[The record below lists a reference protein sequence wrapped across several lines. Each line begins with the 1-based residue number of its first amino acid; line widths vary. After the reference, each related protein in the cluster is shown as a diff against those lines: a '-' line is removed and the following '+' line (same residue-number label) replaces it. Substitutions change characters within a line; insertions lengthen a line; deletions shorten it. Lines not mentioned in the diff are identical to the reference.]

1 MKTPILKMTNIV
13 KEFPGVKALD
23 GVNLELY
30 EGKVMALMGE
40 NGAGKSTLMK
50 ILSGV
55 YKKDGGQIFY
65 NGVEEDIKGPKDA
78 TKKGIA
84 IIHQELNLIKDLS
97 IGENIFLGREFKKG
111 FRVDFNKLHEE
122 GDKLL
127 KKLNVKRSSR
137 ELVENLSLGEQQ
149 MVEIAK
155 ALSLDAKI
163 IIMDEPTDALTETE
177 TQSLFKVIEELK
189 SEGKAIVYTSH
200 RLKEIFEV
208 CDYITVLRDG
218 KYVGSED
225 LSNLDEDKM
234 IEMMVG
240 RKLTDQFP
248 RVEIKPGKTILKVE
262 NLNNEYVSNINFE
275 VRAGEVVGIAGLMGA
290 GRSELAKTIYGHFKK
305 ESGKIILN
313 GKELNHKSAQEGLL
327 NRIAY
332 VSEDR
337 KGDGLLVDL
346 SVRENMTLSS
356 LNKISKKFI
365 IDKKYETERVDSY
378 IERINIKTPNK
389 EQLIKNLS
397 GGNQQKV
404 AIAKALMTHPEVLIL
419 DEPTRGVDVGAKKE
433 IYDFDTY
440 FDDVFGVRLEAGVY
454 YMSLTPM
461 EFYYDKRTSEY
472 TLSINAAPSGTGSAA
487 VGSVTIDGV
496 KYSETLPGTGTVT
509 AVTVTRDESE
519 DLTDCIVYAALYS
532 GERLAAVRTA
542 RITDFEGSEK
552 EIELT
557 PVSASEGDELK
568 VFVWNEDMT
577 PAAAM
582 LSVQR

>member
-1 MKTPILKMTNIV
+1 
-13 KEFPGVKALD
+13 
-23 GVNLELY
+23 
-30 EGKVMALMGE
+30 
-40 NGAGKSTLMK
+40 
-50 ILSGV
+50 
-55 YKKDGGQIFY
+55 
-65 NGVEEDIKGPKDA
+65 
-78 TKKGIA
+78 
-84 IIHQELNLIKDLS
+84 
-97 IGENIFLGREFKKG
+97 
-111 FRVDFNKLHEE
+111 
-122 GDKLL
+122 
-127 KKLNVKRSSR
+127 
-137 ELVENLSLGEQQ
+137 

-218 KYVGSED
+218 KYVGTED
-225 LSNLDEDKM
+225 LANLDEDKM

-248 RVEIKPGKTILKVE
+248 RVEITPGKTILKVE

-327 NRIAY
+327 HRIAY

-356 LNKISKKFI
+356 LNRISKGLI
-365 IDKKYETERVDSY
+365 IDKKHENERVDSY
-378 IERINIKTPNK
+378 IERINIKTPSK
-389 EQLIKNLS
+389 EQLIRNLS

-404 AIAKALMTHPEVLIL
+404 AIAKALMIHPEVLIL

-433 IYDFDTY
+433 IYD
-440 FDDVFGVRLEAGVY
+440 LIN
-454 YMSLTPM
+454 
-461 EFYYDKRTSEY
+461 EFKSQGKAVIMISSEMPEILGLSDKILV
-472 TLSINAAPSGTGSAA
+472 LSQG
-487 VGSVTIDGV
+487 
-496 KYSETLPGTGTVT
+496 
-509 AVTVTRDESE
+509 
-519 DLTDCIVYAALYS
+519 
-532 GERLAAVRTA
+532 
-542 RITDFEGSEK
+542 RITK
-552 EIELT
+552 EFDIKD
-557 PVSASEGDELK
+557 ASQEAILK
-568 VFVWNEDMT
+568 CAVET
-577 PAAAM
+577 KEAI
-582 LSVQR
+582 

>member
-1 MKTPILKMTNIV
+1 MKTPILKMTNII

-127 KKLNVKRSSR
+127 KKLNVNRSSR
-137 ELVENLSLGEQQ
+137 DLVEKLSLGEQQ

-218 KYVGSED
+218 KYVGTED
-225 LSNLDEDKM
+225 LANLDEDKM

-248 RVEIKPGKTILKVE
+248 RVEITPGKTILKVE
-262 NLNNEYVSNINFE
+262 NLNNEYVNNINFE

-327 NRIAY
+327 HRIAY

-356 LNKISKKFI
+356 LNRISKGLI
-365 IDKKYETERVDSY
+365 IDKKHENERVDSY
-378 IERINIKTPNK
+378 IERINIKTPSK
-389 EQLIKNLS
+389 EQLIRNLS

-404 AIAKALMTHPEVLIL
+404 AIAKALMIHPEVLIL
-419 DEPTRGVDVGAKKE
+419 DEPTSNLDTLNEAEILKSLENHCKDKTVVMVSHRKSSAAICDKK
-433 IYDFDTY
+433 IY
-440 FDDVFGVRLEAGVY
+440 V
-454 YMSLTPM
+454 
-461 EFYYDKRTSEY
+461 KNN
-472 TLSINAAPSGTGSAA
+472 TLSYN
-487 VGSVTIDGV
+487 
-496 KYSETLPGTGTVT
+496 
-509 AVTVTRDESE
+509 
-519 DLTDCIVYAALYS
+519 
-532 GERLAAVRTA
+532 
-542 RITDFEGSEK
+542 
-552 EIELT
+552 
-557 PVSASEGDELK
+557 
-568 VFVWNEDMT
+568 
-577 PAAAM
+577 
-582 LSVQR
+582 

>member
-1 MKTPILKMTNIV
+1 MKTPILKMTNII

-97 IGENIFLGREFKKG
+97 IGENIFLGREYKKG

-127 KKLNVKRSSR
+127 KKLNVNRSSR
-137 ELVENLSLGEQQ
+137 DLVEKLSLGEQQ

-248 RVEIKPGKTILKVE
+248 RVEITHGKTILKVE
-262 NLNNEYVSNINFE
+262 NLNNEYVSNIKFE

-327 NRIAY
+327 HRIAY

-356 LNKISKKFI
+356 LNRISKGLI
-365 IDKKYETERVDSY
+365 IDKKHENERVDSY
-378 IERINIKTPNK
+378 IERINIKTPSK
-389 EQLIKNLS
+389 E
-397 GGNQQKV
+397 QKV
-404 AIAKALMTHPEVLIL
+404 AIAKALMIHPEVLIL

-433 IYDFDTY
+433 IYDLINEFKSQGKAVIMISSEMPEILGLSDRILVLSQGRVTGEFDIK
-440 FDDVFGVRLEAGVY
+440 DASQEAI
-454 YMSLTPM
+454 L
-461 EFYYDKRTSEY
+461 KC
-472 TLSINAAPSGTGSAA
+472 A
-487 VGSVTIDGV
+487 V
-496 KYSETLPGTGTVT
+496 ET
-509 AVTVTRDESE
+509 
-519 DLTDCIVYAALYS
+519 
-532 GERLAAVRTA
+532 
-542 RITDFEGSEK
+542 K
-552 EIELT
+552 EAI
-557 PVSASEGDELK
+557 
-568 VFVWNEDMT
+568 
-577 PAAAM
+577 
-582 LSVQR
+582 

>member
-1 MKTPILKMTNIV
+1 
-13 KEFPGVKALD
+13 
-23 GVNLELY
+23 
-30 EGKVMALMGE
+30 
-40 NGAGKSTLMK
+40 
-50 ILSGV
+50 
-55 YKKDGGQIFY
+55 
-65 NGVEEDIKGPKDA
+65 
-78 TKKGIA
+78 
-84 IIHQELNLIKDLS
+84 
-97 IGENIFLGREFKKG
+97 
-111 FRVDFNKLHEE
+111 
-122 GDKLL
+122 
-127 KKLNVKRSSR
+127 
-137 ELVENLSLGEQQ
+137 

-248 RVEIKPGKTILKVE
+248 RVEIEPGKTILKVE
-262 NLNNEYVSNINFE
+262 NLNNEYISDINFE
-275 VRAGEVVGIAGLMGA
+275 VKAGEVVGIAGLMGA

-305 ESGKIILN
+305 QSGKIILN

-365 IDKKYETERVDSY
+365 IDKKYENERVDSY

-433 IYDFDTY
+433 IYDLINDFKSQGKA
-440 FDDVFGVRLEAGVY
+440 VIMISSEMPEILGL
-454 YMSLTPM
+454 S
-461 EFYYDKRTSEY
+461 DKILV
-472 TLSINAAPSGTGSAA
+472 LSQG
-487 VGSVTIDGV
+487 
-496 KYSETLPGTGTVT
+496 
-509 AVTVTRDESE
+509 
-519 DLTDCIVYAALYS
+519 
-532 GERLAAVRTA
+532 
-542 RITDFEGSEK
+542 RITK
-552 EIELT
+552 EFDIKD
-557 PVSASEGDELK
+557 ASQEAILK
-568 VFVWNEDMT
+568 CAVETKEAV
-577 PAAAM
+577 
-582 LSVQR
+582 